1 LPSSYVTDYCV
12 WLQTV
17 KNQSVEALSSRLNTV
32 DIDKDDLDWPIMA
45 IEEIVDA
52 PDDPVDEPKIQEV
65 DSSSSDSDSDGDSD
79 SDDQTDSDDQ
89 ADDDDIDGG
98 SGAEPTVAAALGEDV
113 DGGVG
118 GVGGLITVLSET
130 TIDTGVDQTSIA
142 ADRSTEGST

>member
-1 LPSSYVTDYCV
+1 M
-12 WLQTV
+12 
-17 KNQSVEALSSRLNTV
+17 V

-65 DSSSSDSDSDGDSD
+65 DSSSSDSDSASDGDSD

-89 ADDDDIDGG
+89 ADDDDTDGG
-98 SGAEPTVAAALGEDV
+98 NGAEPTVAAALGEDV
-113 DGGVG
+113 DGGQREDVDG

-130 TIDTGVDQTSIA
+130 TIDTGADETSIA